1 MRSDRLI
8 GGAATAIAL
17 LAIVVLAIVVLVG
30 STPADAQTP
39 YPTRPIECV
48 IPFAPGGPTDTA
60 IRIIQPQ
67 LSANLG
73 VPLVLV
79 NKAGGGGA
87 LGMDAVAKA
96 KPDGY
101 TLAATVRSTVT
112 ILPATQPDVTYKLSD
127 FAVVGAFAVDSQ
139 VVLVKAGSP
148 WKTLEE
154 LVEFAKKNPGK
165 LSYGT
170 AGLGTNSFFTM
181 ELLKLTYGL
190 DMTHVPFGGSG
201 PVKNAVLGGHVQ
213 VGAASLSPMLSVLR
227 SGDVVA
233 LATSATKRIASIP
246 NVPTMTEKGQPDAS
260 LSTWA
265 EIYAPAKT
273 PKAVVDRLAQTLEK
287 TMKDPAV
294 VSAIEKA
301 GLVVEYHGPEDT
313 LKLIQRENEIVTRLA
328 KQLGLGK

>member
-1 MRSDRLI
+1 MRTDRLI
-8 GGAATAIAL
+8 AAATMIVAL
-17 LAIVVLAIVVLVG
+17 LGASA
-30 STPADAQTP
+30 PAHAQAP

-127 FAVVGAFAVDSQ
+127 FAVVGAYAVDSQ
-139 VVLVKAGSP
+139 VVLVKSGSP

-154 LVEFAKKNPGK
+154 LVDFARKNPGK

-233 LATSATKRIASIP
+233 LATSGTKRIPSIP
-246 NVPTMTEKGQPDAS
+246 GVPTMTEKGQPDAS

-273 PKAVVDRLAQTLEK
+273 PKAIVERLTQALEK
-287 TMKDPAV
+287 TMKDPNV
-294 VSAIEKA
+294 VTAIDKA
-301 GLVVEYHGPEDT
+301 GLVVEYHSPEET
-313 LKLIQRENEIVTRLA
+313 LKLIQRENEIVVRLA

>member
-8 GGAATAIAL
+8 GAAATAIAL
-17 LAIVVLAIVVLVG
+17 LAIVVLVG
-30 STPADAQTP
+30 SAPADAQTP
-39 YPTRPIECV
+39 YPTRSIECV

-233 LATSATKRIASIP
+233 LATSATKRIPSIP

-273 PKAVVDRLAQTLEK
+273 PKAVVDRLAQAVEK

-301 GLVVEYHGPEDT
+301 GLVVEYHTPEDT